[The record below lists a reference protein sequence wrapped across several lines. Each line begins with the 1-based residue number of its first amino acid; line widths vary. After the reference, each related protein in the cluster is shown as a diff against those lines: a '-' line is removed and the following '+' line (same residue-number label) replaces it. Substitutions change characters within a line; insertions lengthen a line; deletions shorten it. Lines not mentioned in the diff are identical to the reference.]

1 MILANSGGFVVA
13 NCESILKFDSVIE
26 SCKSLGSLLT
36 FNRWSGSDIKIWS
49 GLDVV
54 AGTCVTVIGVNDGGE
69 MVSTDETLF
78 VVSTGMLSEK
88 WLKIFFVSLDLNISG
103 VVVVSKEVLSSIGR
117 FDNVFKVVLVG
128 LGLSL
133 IRMNVGL
140 WVGKSFPRC
149 FVFML
154 WKNLFRFLN
163 CILVRVVEV
172 EVGAEEGNA
181 VDASTEKEGVLTTFT
196 FSWSSFGGSLCS
208 SFSRATNDAET
219 IQA

>member
-1 MILANSGGFVVA
+1 MSESGFSVVA
-13 NCESILKFDSVIE
+13 SSRFILKFDSVIE
-26 SCKSLGSLLT
+26 SCKTFGTLLS
-36 FNRWSGSDIKIWS
+36 FNWWPGLDIRTWS
-49 GLDVV
+49 GLEVV

-88 WLKIFFVSLDLNISG
+88 WLKTFFVSLDRNISG
-103 VVVVSKEVLSSIGR
+103 VVVVSKEVLSSNGR
-117 FDNVFKVVLVG
+117 FENVFKVVIVG

-140 WVGKSFPRC
+140 WVDKSFPRC

-181 VDASTEKEGVLTTFT
+181 VDASTENEGFLALFT
-196 FSWSSFGGSLCS
+196 FSWLSFGGSLCS
-208 SFSRATNDAET
+208 SFSRAMNDAET